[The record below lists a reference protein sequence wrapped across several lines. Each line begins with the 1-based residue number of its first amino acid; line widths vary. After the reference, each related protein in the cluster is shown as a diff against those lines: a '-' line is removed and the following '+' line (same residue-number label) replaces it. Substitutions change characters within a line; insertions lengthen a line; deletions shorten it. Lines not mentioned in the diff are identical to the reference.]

1 MSNTQDIERRFCKA
15 TIETR
20 SDDGEKP
27 VIEGYAAVYNV
38 ESDNLGG
45 FVEIIEPGFFSKV
58 LSDDVRSLWNH
69 NDDLVLGRT
78 KSGTLTI
85 EDTNTGLHT
94 VTLPPDNT
102 WGRDALVSMQRGD
115 VDQMSFAFAVREG
128 GDRWERRA
136 DGIMVRT
143 LLPGGAAGLYDISPV
158 TYPAY
163 PQTSAAVR
171 SKIQQLSEAGQV
183 DNKPDEAQKPQ
194 ARMNA
199 RKRQLELMRLKQR

>member
-1 MSNTQDIERRFCKA
+1 MSNTQDIERRFFS
-15 TIETR
+15 TRLETR
-20 SDDGEKP
+20 NEEGQP
-27 VIEGYAAVYNV
+27 PIIEGYAAVYGV

-45 FVEIIEPGFFSKV
+45 FVEIIEPGFFSEV

-94 VTLPPDNT
+94 VTTPPDNT
-102 WGRDALVSMQRGD
+102 WGRDALVSMRRGD
-115 VDQMSFAFAVREG
+115 VDQMSFSFTVRDD
-128 GDRWERRA
+128 GDSWERRA
-136 DGIMVRT
+136 DGVMVRT

-163 PQTSAAVR
+163 PQASAAVR
-171 SKIQQLSEAGQV
+171 SKIKQLSEAGQI

-194 ARMNA
+194 ARLNA
-199 RKRQLELMRLKQR
+199 RKRQLELMRMK